1 MEQMSDPG
9 FDQRLYLCSLII
21 VFAAAHV
28 VIGMVRG
35 ARSWRAILF
44 ILLALAI
51 LFSLLARSR

>member
-1 MEQMSDPG
+1 MEQMAEPA

-21 VFAAAHV
+21 VFAAGHV
-28 VIGMVRG
+28 VIGMLRG